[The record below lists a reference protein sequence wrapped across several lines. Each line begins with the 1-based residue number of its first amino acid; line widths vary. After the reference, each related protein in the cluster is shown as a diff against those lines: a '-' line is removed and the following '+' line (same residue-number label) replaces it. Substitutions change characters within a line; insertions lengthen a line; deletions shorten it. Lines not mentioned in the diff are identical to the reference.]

1 MEDEKDYGQF
11 VKDWEKGVL
20 REQRR
25 SRLLPVAL
33 ALSFLALGLIV
44 GGRLGKNEG
53 FESGRDS
60 MSGEISDLRRD
71 VAQGDQHVVA
81 LTMAINRF
89 KAMFT
94 QEVTA
99 SWYGEPFHG
108 KETASGRIYDMY
120 EYTGASLCQP
130 IGSWWTVRSE
140 KTGQSAEIEITD
152 RGPYI
157 IGRGLD
163 LSLASARA
171 LGMEEVGLEQV
182 VMVPVIR

>member
-1 MEDEKDYGQF
+1 MKN
-11 VKDWEKGVL
+11 VSNASVL
-20 REQRR
+20 Y
-25 SRLLPVAL
+25 LAL
-33 ALSFLALGLIV
+33 AWLVLGLNV
-44 GGRLGKNEG
+44 GGLVGKGEG
-53 FESGRDS
+53 IQVGRDG
-60 MSGEISDLRRD
+60 MAGDVRVLQRE
-71 VAQGDQHVVA
+71 VAQRGVQIVA
-81 LTMAINRF
+81 LTTAINRF

-108 KETASGRIYDMY
+108 KNTASGHIYDMY
-120 EYTGASLCQP
+120 AHTGASLCQP
-130 IGSWWTVRSE
+130 IGSWWTVRSVR
-140 KTGQSAEIEITD
+140 TGESADIEITD